1 MNPKAI
7 AAWVLG
13 SGVGLAII
21 AAAMQMWISMNVAA
35 QLKDAGIVPV
45 STVTAISTR
54 VGTLETLHASDNEET
69 HKDIER
75 VETKAERIAQILMED

>member
-1 MNPKAI
+1 MSPKEI

-13 SGVGLAII
+13 SGIGITVLGFAV
-21 AAAMQMWISMNVAA
+21 QFWISVNVAA
-35 QLKDAGIVPV
+35 QLEDAGIVPV

-54 VGTLETLHASDNEET
+54 VGTLETLHAADNAET

-75 VETKAERIAQILMED
+75 VESKAERIAQILMED